1 METQEMNG
9 ARVVLESLHRLGVKD
24 VFGYPGGAVIPIY
37 DELYQFNAD
46 EVKLHHYFVRH
57 EQGAAH
63 AADGY
68 ARASGKLG
76 VCLATSGPGATNLVT
91 GIMTAYVDSVP
102 LLAITGQVGRAL
114 LGKDSFQEADIVGI
128 TMPITKH
135 NYLVKDLR
143 DLPRIMKEAYFI
155 ATTGR
160 PGPVLIDV
168 PKDIQLE
175 RMSVKEY
182 EQLFAEEVHLEGYDP
197 TYKGHR
203 KQIKKAAF
211 LLEQAKKP
219 LIIAGGGVLKAKAW
233 DELRTLAERTNTP
246 VTTTLMGFG
255 GFPGDHEL
263 ALGML
268 GMHGR
273 VAANYATEE
282 ADVVLAVG
290 MRFHDR
296 ITGNPLHF
304 CPKATIIHID
314 IDPAEIE
321 KNVRIQVPI
330 VGDVKQVLSELN
342 ECIEA
347 GVHTAWWEQLRA
359 WKEEYPLVIPKH
371 DTNELL
377 PQEVLTKLNELL
389 QGEAIVVTDVGQHQM
404 WTAQYLTFKHPH
416 TLITSGGAGT
426 MGYGVP
432 AALGAA
438 VARPDKQVVLVVGD
452 GGFQMTFE
460 ELMMMKQYE
469 LPVKIL
475 IINNHYLG
483 MVRQWQEL
491 FHDKRYSFVDLNA
504 SPDFVKLADAFG
516 LPALR
521 IGSRD
526 EFVASFEQA
535 IRSEQGVI
543 IDCHVKEE
551 VNVYPMIPAGARV
564 SQMMGMK
571 GDLS

>member
-1 METQEMNG
+1 MGKEEMNG
-9 ARVVLESLHRLGVKD
+9 ARVVLESLHRLGIKD

-37 DELYQFNAD
+37 DELYKFNQG
-46 EVKLHHYFVRH
+46 EVKLNHFFVRH

-68 ARASGKLG
+68 ARASGKVG
-76 VCLATSGPGATNLVT
+76 VCFATSGPGATNLVT

-102 LLAITGQVGRAL
+102 MIAITGQVGRSL

-143 DLPRIMKEAYFI
+143 DLPRIMKEAYCI

-175 RMSVKEY
+175 HMSVAEY
-182 EQLFAEEVHLEGYDP
+182 DELFAEEVHLEGYDP
-197 TYKGHR
+197 TYKGH
-203 KQIKKAAF
+203 KGQIKKAAS
-211 LLEQAKKP
+211 LLEQAQKP

-233 DELRTLAERTNTP
+233 EELRTLAERTNTP
-246 VTTTLMGFG
+246 VTTTLMGTG
-255 GFPGDHEL
+255 GFPSDHEL

-268 GMHGR
+268 GMHGM
-273 VAANYATEE
+273 VVANYATEE
-282 ADVVLAVG
+282 ADVVLSVG

-296 ITGNPLHF
+296 ITGNPAHF

-314 IDPAEIE
+314 IDPAEID

-342 ECIEA
+342 ECVEP
-347 GVHTAWWEQLRA
+347 VTHFEWWEQLQA
-359 WKEEYPLVIPKH
+359 WKSDYPLAIPAH
-371 DTNELL
+371 DDNELL

-404 WTAQYLTFKHPH
+404 WTAQYLTFKYPH
-416 TLITSGGAGT
+416 SLITSGGAGT

-521 IGSRD
+521 IGSRED
-526 EFVASFEQA
+526 FEASFTQA
-535 IRSEQGVI
+535 MKRNQGVI

-571 GDLS
+571 GELS